1 MKTLTSHTQRA
12 TAPSGNGHTSTP
24 NGEGTTE
31 LLTLILDRLERME
44 QRFDH
49 YEALVQQTLPMVGM
63 MTDTVDGWMH
73 DLTRSGIDIDERTKE
88 TLRLLAE
95 LTAPQSMETLHT
107 LVEMLPTLGALVRQ
121 APGAIAAMVDT
132 GDELVMR
139 LREAGIDIE
148 HLGRRG
154 LHAAKALI
162 DSNVLEDAAVAV
174 ISNAA
179 QSLEE
184 SACTARPTSLFGMI
198 RAMGDPDVQRAL
210 GFFLAFA
217 KSFGS
222 RCKTSA

>member
-73 DLTRSGIDIDERTKE
+73 ELTRSGIDIDERTKE

-132 GDELVMR
+132 SDELVMR

-184 SACTARPTSLFGMI
+184 SACTARPTSLFGLI

-222 RCKTSA
+222 RCKTSV

>member
-31 LLTLILDRLERME
+31 LPTLILDRLERME

-73 DLTRSGIDIDERTKE
+73 ELTRSGINIDERTKE

>member
-1 MKTLTSHTQRA
+1 MKTLTSHTQRT
-12 TAPSGNGHTSTP
+12 TAPPGNGHTSTP
-24 NGEGTTE
+24 NSEGTTE

-49 YEALVQQTLPMVGM
+49 YEALVRQALPVAGI
-63 MTDTVDGWMH
+63 MTDTVDGWMAQ
-73 DLTRSGIDIDERTKE
+73 LRQSGIDVDERTKE

-95 LTAPQSMETLHT
+95 LTAPQSMEALHT
-107 LVEMLPTLGALVRQ
+107 LIGVLPTLGVLLRQ

-132 GDELVMR
+132 GDELVLR
-139 LREAGIDIE
+139 LRESGIDIE

-154 LHAAKALI
+154 AKAVKALI
-162 DSNVLEDAAVAV
+162 DSNVLEDAAIAV

-184 SACTARPTSLFGMI
+184 SACTARPTSLFGLI

-222 RCKTSA
+222 RCKTSV

>member
-198 RAMGDPDVQRAL
+198 RALGNPDVQRAL

>member
-222 RCKTSA
+222 RCKTSV

>member
-1 MKTLTSHTQRA
+1 MKTLINNTQHA
-12 TAPSGNGHTSTP
+12 TAPPGNSHPLTS
-24 NGEGTTE
+24 NGEETAD

-44 QRFDH
+44 RRFDH
-49 YEALVQQTLPMVGM
+49 YEALVQQALPVTGIV
-63 MTDTVDGWMH
+63 TDTVDGWMAQ
-73 DLTRSGIDIDERTKE
+73 LRQSGIDVDARTHA

-95 LTAPQSMETLHT
+95 LTTPQSMEALHT
-107 LVEMLPTLGALVRQ
+107 LIGMLPTLSALVRQ

-132 GDELVMR
+132 SDELVLR
-139 LREAGIDIE
+139 LREAGVDIE

-154 LHAAKALI
+154 ARAMKALI
-162 DSNVLEDAAVAV
+162 DSNVLEDAAIAV

-184 SACTARPTSLFGMI
+184 SACTARPATLFGLI

-222 RCKTSA
+222 RCKTSV

>member
-49 YEALVQQTLPMVGM
+49 YEALVQQTLPMAGM

-73 DLTRSGIDIDERTKE
+73 ELTRSGINIDERTKE

>member
-73 DLTRSGIDIDERTKE
+73 ELTRSGINIDERTKE

-121 APGAIAAMVDT
+121 APGAVAAMVDT

-179 QSLEE
+179 QSLEASLRDAPHTA
-184 SACTARPTSLFGMI
+184 SARLQLSATPPSHWKRAPVLLDPLRSLG
-198 RAMGDPDVQRAL
+198 
-210 GFFLAFA
+210 
-217 KSFGS
+217 
-222 RCKTSA
+222 

>member
-49 YEALVQQTLPMVGM
+49 YEALVRQALPVAGI
-63 MTDTVDGWMH
+63 MTDTVDGWMAQ
-73 DLTRSGIDIDERTKE
+73 LRQSGIDVDERTKE

-95 LTAPQSMETLHT
+95 LTAPQSMEALHT
-107 LVEMLPTLGALVRQ
+107 LIGVLPTLGVLLRQ

-132 GDELVMR
+132 GDELVLR
-139 LREAGIDIE
+139 LRESGIDIE

-154 LHAAKALI
+154 AKAVKALI
-162 DSNVLEDAAVAV
+162 DSNVLEDAAIAV

-184 SACTARPTSLFGMI
+184 SACNARPASLFGLI
-198 RAMGDPDVQRAL
+198 RALGDPDVQRAL

-222 RCKTSA
+222 RCKTSV

>member
-31 LLTLILDRLERME
+31 LPTLILDRLERME

>member
-1 MKTLTSHTQRA
+1 
-12 TAPSGNGHTSTP
+12 
-24 NGEGTTE
+24 
-31 LLTLILDRLERME
+31 
-44 QRFDH
+44 
-49 YEALVQQTLPMVGM
+49 
-63 MTDTVDGWMH
+63 
-73 DLTRSGIDIDERTKE
+73 
-88 TLRLLAE
+88 
-95 LTAPQSMETLHT
+95 METLHT

-132 GDELVMR
+132 SDELVMR

>member
-73 DLTRSGIDIDERTKE
+73 ELTRSGINIDERTKE

-121 APGAIAAMVDT
+121 APGAVAAMVDT

-184 SACTARPTSLFGMI
+184 SACNARPASLFGLI
-198 RAMGDPDVQRAL
+198 RALGDPDVQRAL

-222 RCKTSA
+222 RCKTSV